1 MPTFLPSHFLTF
13 LLFTFLFFKIFVFI
27 RVHPLPAIALAQARR
42 RGGFPYPLFSFLFPI
57 LWNIKDNTNQGVN
70 NKMNQEKSKPNI
82 LVIHGPNLNMLG
94 KREPEI
100 YGKTTLDKINSDL
113 KNLGKKLGISVETFQ
128 SNHEGAMVEKIQE
141 AAATQK
147 GMIINPAAYTHTS
160 IAIRDALLALDIPI
174 VEIHISNI
182 YKREPFRHKSLVSDV
197 VTAQIT
203 GLGIKGYSMALK
215 ALAEMIQ
222 GC

>member
-1 MPTFLPSHFLTF
+1 M
-13 LLFTFLFFKIFVFI
+13 
-27 RVHPLPAIALAQARR
+27 
-42 RGGFPYPLFSFLFPI
+42 
-57 LWNIKDNTNQGVN
+57 NQGVN
-70 NKMNQEKSKPNI
+70 NQMNQEKNKLKV

-100 YGKTTLDKINSDL
+100 YGKTTLDEINSEL
-113 KNLGKKLGISVETFQ
+113 EELGATLGIFVETFQ
-128 SNHEGAMVEKIQE
+128 SNHEGAIVEKIQE

-147 GMIINPAAYTHTS
+147 GIVINPAAYTHTS

-174 VEIHISNI
+174 IEIHISNI
-182 YKREPFRHKSLVSDV
+182 YKREPFRHKSLISDV

-215 ALAEMIQ
+215 ALAEMI
-222 GC
+222 